1 MNISTK
7 TKILEPFF
15 SRKLVWSVKM
25 NYNDTSI
32 RPWYIINDLL
42 PLLEI
47 LGSISFSSHL
57 EVQQQSII
65 WGRALKAPPQDP
77 QSINWLSK
85 IRRIFQIS
93 WTLLK
98 TVSFLFWVNFRPKV
112 QHGVPINLFLK
123 TEDILTLSSHSKL
136 SYKKGVRGGFRTLQ
150 TSKMELL
157 TILSCQLLTIFAKN
171 SI

>member
-1 MNISTK
+1 MTDKRRAALSLQENEELAEAVRT
-7 TKILEPFF
+7 F
-15 SRKLVWSVKM
+15 SCLYDKSEKEYKDKNVVRTPGKKLQ
-25 NYNDTSI
+25 T
-32 RPWYIINDLL
+32 
-42 PLLEI
+42 
-47 LGSISFSSHL
+47 
-57 EVQQQSII
+57 
-65 WGRALKAPPQDP
+65 
-77 QSINWLSK
+77 
-85 IRRIFQIS
+85 S

-157 TILSCQLLTIFAKN
+157 TILSCQLLTFFAKH